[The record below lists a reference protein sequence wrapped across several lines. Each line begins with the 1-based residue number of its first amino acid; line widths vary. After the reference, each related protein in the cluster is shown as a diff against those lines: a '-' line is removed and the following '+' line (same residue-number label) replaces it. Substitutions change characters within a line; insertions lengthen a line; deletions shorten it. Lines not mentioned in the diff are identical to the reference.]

1 MKKYIEFIKEGKGL
15 LNSLSD
21 KLLKEKLDSLVLER
35 DDLNNE
41 IMTIATI
48 LNSRKDS
55 IIEDFAK
62 DLPESIFDFN
72 KEQLYF
78 IFENHNGVR
87 PSQYKVSTKYFEQLK
102 GVNDSGFNTKTN
114 QFKFQISTSHW
125 FNYDEDAYHEGT
137 NSENILKSIK
147 FLGDNLKRKSGHVE
161 FGISFY
167 YHDGYNEKIRYFD
180 DTELYYT
187 TRFTN
192 IRFDNIKDMIKH
204 IVEKDCDE
212 KENSDSY

>member
-15 LNSLSD
+15 LNSLSN

-41 IMTIATI
+41 IMTINTI

-55 IIEDFAK
+55 ITEDFIE

-72 KEQLYF
+72 KEQLEF

-87 PSQYKVSTKYFEQLK
+87 TIQYKASTKYFEQLK
-102 GVNDSGFNTKTN
+102 GVSNNGFNPETN
-114 QFKFQISTSHW
+114 QFKFHISTNHW

-137 NSENILKSIK
+137 DSENILKSIK

-180 DTELYYT
+180 DNELYYT

>member
-1 MKKYIEFIKEGKGL
+1 MRKYIEFIKEGKGL

-21 KLLKEKLDSLVLER
+21 KLLKEKLDSLILER

-41 IMTIATI
+41 IMTINTI

-55 IIEDFAK
+55 IIEDFVK

-72 KEQLYF
+72 KEQLEF

-87 PSQYKVSTKYFEQLK
+87 TSQYKASTKYFEQLK
-102 GVNDSGFNTKTN
+102 GVNNNGFNPDTN
-114 QFKFQISTSHW
+114 QFKFDISTCHW
-125 FNYDEDAYHEGT
+125 LNDDEDAYEENGD
-137 NSENILKSIK
+137 SEKILKSIK
-147 FLGDNLKRKSGHVE
+147 FLGDNLKRKSGGVE

-167 YHDGYNEKIRYFD
+167 YANGYPDRIRYIS

-187 TRFTN
+187 TRFNNTKYN
-192 IRFDNIKDMIKH
+192 NIKDIIKY

-212 KENSDSY
+212 KENSNSF